1 MQSSDDIKV
10 NAIGPDSYED
20 YLEKQYDVTLHEL
33 NRLPDG
39 SFLSERTTRKSIMAR
54 VQKVMGIETMTD
66 YMTDDLRDIVKSLSK
81 EREIRIEES
90 RKRMRDDWVRKAI
103 QRNLDL
109 RKEDKERAAIRAA
122 KTPNVCQK
130 CGVKKTG
137 KRSKLSSAYTWVCES
152 CKIARKA

>member
-54 VQKVMGIETMTD
+54 VQKVMRIVTD
-66 YMTDDLRDIVKSLSK
+66 F
-81 EREIRIEES
+81 
-90 RKRMRDDWVRKAI
+90 
-103 QRNLDL
+103 
-109 RKEDKERAAIRAA
+109 
-122 KTPNVCQK
+122 
-130 CGVKKTG
+130 
-137 KRSKLSSAYTWVCES
+137 
-152 CKIARKA
+152 